1 MSSQLMFRLRVAVLH
16 SSPFVS
22 AGVMHLLAAESDLN
36 VVEPL
41 AAERPEVLIADHHTA
56 VAMLQAPPQASQSV
70 PPLLVLSS
78 TQRERDICHAIE
90 LGVRGY
96 LMLASTPMELL
107 NAVRAVGKG
116 LRWLCPEAAARVADS
131 MAQVAL
137 THREEEVL
145 SLLVAGFSNKL
156 IALRL
161 NLALGTVKTHVKAI
175 LQKLDARSRTEAIS
189 ICMQRGLIR
198 TEASEVP
205 LAKRNGHLGSTLT
218 PRAPSLHLETEA
230 RDMTPLSSQR
240 LQ

>member
-1 MSSQLMFRLRVAVLH
+1 MSSNPTFRLRVAVLH

-22 AGVMHLLAAESDLN
+22 AGVMHLLAAEPDLH

-41 AAERPEVLIADHHTA
+41 AAERPDVLIADHHTA
-56 VAMLQAPPQASQSV
+56 VAMLQAPNYNSANT

-96 LMLASTPMELL
+96 LMLASTSGELL
-107 NAVRAVGKG
+107 NAVRALGRG

-145 SLLVAGFSNKL
+145 GLVVAGYSNKL

-198 TEASEVP
+198 TDATEAPPV
-205 LAKRNGHLGSTLT
+205 KRNGHQASSPSSGS
-218 PRAPSLHLETEA
+218 PMLHDTEG
-230 RDMTPLSSQR
+230 REISTRSTQR